1 MYLSKLDTFNPDNYT
16 DSESAWLAFRRC
28 WLEDNPP
35 LDNGCYLC
43 GICNKFVPL
52 NEVTLDHIQPR
63 EASNMFD
70 PANIQP
76 AHGGCN
82 YRKGSKRWKP
92 LVSQETRDFLRALS
106 EM

>member
-1 MYLSKLDTFNPDNYT
+1 MSKLDTFNPDNYT
-16 DSESAWLAFRRC
+16 DSESAWLAFRRY
-28 WLEDNPP
+28 WLED
-35 LDNGCYLC
+35 
-43 GICNKFVPL
+43 KFVPL
-52 NEVTLDHIQPR
+52 SEVTLDHIQPR
-63 EASNMFD
+63 EASNMYD

-92 LVSQETRDFLRALS
+92 LVSQETRDFLKVLS